1 MCLVFENRVLTT
13 SFPSGTLRSDGSY
26 LQEALG
32 TAMSWAVAWQ
42 PEGQTDKR
50 PPSRPGALLAQSPGT
65 SKVTPLHRVITRSQG
80 ANNTKIQEPDLGR
93 KEVGSSDDP
102 GNRRRHLNISSS
114 WVIRPTHVPTLAVQ
128 YCLDIPPTKKLSRSE
143 SCHSTTWRTFRNYQ
157 VYNPLWYMWGN

>member
-13 SFPSGTLRSDGSY
+13 SFPSGTLCSDGSY

-32 TAMSWAVAWQ
+32 TAMSWAVAWE

-50 PPSRPGALLAQSPGT
+50 PPSRPGALLSQSPGT

-114 WVIRPTHVPTLAVQ
+114 WVIGADARPDTCCTILSRHSPNKETVKIRKLPFYNLEDLQ
-128 YCLDIPPTKKLSRSE
+128 KLSS
-143 SCHSTTWRTFRNYQ
+143 
-157 VYNPLWYMWGN
+157 L